1 MAIRLIGLDLDGT
14 LFNSR
19 KELTAHT
26 CAVLAKA
33 VRRGIHV
40 VPATGRPRVGLP
52 QQLLTIPGIQYAVVT
67 NGAAVCDLRG
77 GKRLFTDCMDSDDA
91 AEILRRT
98 RPLEVVQGA
107 FSGDWGYM
115 EDIDRR
121 RIRRLDLVREMQD
134 YLIASRKVVDDLAVF
149 AREQK
154 EGIEKIVINFIKD
167 ETGAPM
173 WREETENVV
182 RDYPSVTF
190 MSGGIGNIGSS
201 AAAWARAR
209 PCCAWASGW
218 ASRRRR
224 SWPVGDS
231 ENDLDMIRKA
241 GLGVAMANS
250 ERAVLDCADYVT
262 ASNDEDGA
270 AAGHRALRPR
280 RKRALTGRGKTGGNA
295 L

>member
-154 EGIEKIVINFIKD
+154 EGSEKIVINFIKD

-190 MSGGIGNIGSS
+190 MSGGIGNIEIIRRGVGKGTALLRLGERLGV
-201 AAAWARAR
+201 AAEEIMA
-209 PCCAWASGW
+209 
-218 ASRRRR
+218 
-224 SWPVGDS
+224 VGDS

-270 AAGHRALRPR
+270 AAAIERFALGENG
-280 RKRALTGRGKTGGNA
+280 L
-295 L
+295 

>member
-121 RIRRLDLVREMQD
+121 RIRRLDLVR
-134 YLIASRKVVDDLAVF
+134 
-149 AREQK
+149 
-154 EGIEKIVINFIKD
+154 
-167 ETGAPM
+167 
-173 WREETENVV
+173 
-182 RDYPSVTF
+182 
-190 MSGGIGNIGSS
+190 
-201 AAAWARAR
+201 
-209 PCCAWASGW
+209 
-218 ASRRRR
+218 
-224 SWPVGDS
+224 
-231 ENDLDMIRKA
+231 
-241 GLGVAMANS
+241 
-250 ERAVLDCADYVT
+250 
-262 ASNDEDGA
+262 
-270 AAGHRALRPR
+270 
-280 RKRALTGRGKTGGNA
+280 
-295 L
+295 

>member
-77 GKRLFTDCMDSDDA
+77 GKRLFTDCMDSEDA

-98 RPLEVVQGA
+98 RSLEVVQGA

-134 YLIASRKVVDDLAVF
+134 YLIASRKVVDDLAAF
-149 AREQK
+149 ARERE

-173 WREETENVV
+173 WRQETEAVV
-182 RDYPSVTF
+182 RDYPNVTF
-190 MSGGIGNIGSS
+190 MSGGIGNVEIIRRGVGKGTALLRLGERLGV
-201 AAAWARAR
+201 AAEEIMA
-209 PCCAWASGW
+209 
-218 ASRRRR
+218 
-224 SWPVGDS
+224 VGDS

-270 AAGHRALRPR
+270 AAAIERFAL
-280 RKRALTGRGKTGGNA
+280 GEGG

>member
-77 GKRLFTDCMDSDDA
+77 GKRLFTDCMDSEDA

-134 YLIASRKVVDDLAVF
+134 YLIASRKVVDDLAAF
-149 AREQK
+149 ARERE

-173 WREETENVV
+173 WRQETEAVV
-182 RDYPSVTF
+182 RDYPNVTF
-190 MSGGIGNIGSS
+190 MSGGIGNIEIIRRGVGKGTALLRLGERLGV
-201 AAAWARAR
+201 AAEEIMA
-209 PCCAWASGW
+209 
-218 ASRRRR
+218 
-224 SWPVGDS
+224 VGDS

-270 AAGHRALRPR
+270 AAAIERFVLGENGL
-280 RKRALTGRGKTGGNA
+280 
-295 L
+295 

>member
-149 AREQK
+149 ARGQK

-190 MSGGIGNIGSS
+190 MSGGIGNIEIIRRGVGKGTALLRLGERLGV
-201 AAAWARAR
+201 AAEEIMA
-209 PCCAWASGW
+209 
-218 ASRRRR
+218 
-224 SWPVGDS
+224 VGDS

-270 AAGHRALRPR
+270 AAAIERFALGENG
-280 RKRALTGRGKTGGNA
+280 L
-295 L
+295 

>member
-77 GKRLFTDCMDSDDA
+77 GKRLFTDCMDSEDA

-134 YLIASRKVVDDLAVF
+134 YLIASRKVVDDLAAF
-149 AREQK
+149 AREQE

-182 RDYPSVTF
+182 RDYPNVTF
-190 MSGGIGNIGSS
+190 MSGGIGNIEIIRRGVGKGTALLRLGERLGV
-201 AAAWARAR
+201 AAEEIMA
-209 PCCAWASGW
+209 
-218 ASRRRR
+218 
-224 SWPVGDS
+224 VGDS

-270 AAGHRALRPR
+270 AAAIERFVLGENGL
-280 RKRALTGRGKTGGNA
+280 
-295 L
+295 

>member
-77 GKRLFTDCMDSDDA
+77 GKRLFTDCMGSDDA

-190 MSGGIGNIGSS
+190 MSGGIGNIEIIRRGVGKGTALLRLGERLGV
-201 AAAWARAR
+201 AAEEIMA
-209 PCCAWASGW
+209 
-218 ASRRRR
+218 
-224 SWPVGDS
+224 VGDS

-270 AAGHRALRPR
+270 AAAIERFALGENG
-280 RKRALTGRGKTGGNA
+280 L
-295 L
+295 

>member
-98 RPLEVVQGA
+98 RPLELVQGA

-182 RDYPSVTF
+182 RDYPNVTF
-190 MSGGIGNIGSS
+190 MSGGIGNIEIIRRGVGKGTALLRLGERLGV
-201 AAAWARAR
+201 AAEEIMA
-209 PCCAWASGW
+209 
-218 ASRRRR
+218 
-224 SWPVGDS
+224 VGDS

-270 AAGHRALRPR
+270 AAAIERFALGENG
-280 RKRALTGRGKTGGNA
+280 L
-295 L
+295 

>member
-77 GKRLFTDCMDSDDA
+77 GKRLFTDCMDSEDA

-134 YLIASRKVVDDLAVF
+134 YLIASRKVVDDLAAF
-149 AREQK
+149 ARERE

-173 WREETENVV
+173 WRQETETVV
-182 RDYPSVTF
+182 RDYPNVTF
-190 MSGGIGNIGSS
+190 MSGGIGNIEIIRRGVGKGTALLRLGERLGV
-201 AAAWARAR
+201 AAEEIMA
-209 PCCAWASGW
+209 
-218 ASRRRR
+218 
-224 SWPVGDS
+224 VGDS

-250 ERAVLDCADYVT
+250 ERAVLDCADFVT

-270 AAGHRALRPR
+270 AAAIERFAL
-280 RKRALTGRGKTGGNA
+280 GEGG

>member
-182 RDYPSVTF
+182 RDYPNVTF
-190 MSGGIGNIGSS
+190 MSGGIGNIEIIRRGVGKGTALLRLGERLGV
-201 AAAWARAR
+201 AAEEIMA
-209 PCCAWASGW
+209 
-218 ASRRRR
+218 
-224 SWPVGDS
+224 VGDS

-270 AAGHRALRPR
+270 AAAIERFALGENG
-280 RKRALTGRGKTGGNA
+280 L
-295 L
+295 

>member
-77 GKRLFTDCMDSDDA
+77 GKRLFTDCMDSEDA

-134 YLIASRKVVDDLAVF
+134 YLIASRKVVDDLAAF
-149 AREQK
+149 AREQE

-182 RDYPSVTF
+182 RDYPNVTF
-190 MSGGIGNIGSS
+190 MSGGIGNIEIIRRGVGKGTALLRLGERLGV
-201 AAAWARAR
+201 AAEEIMA
-209 PCCAWASGW
+209 
-218 ASRRRR
+218 
-224 SWPVGDS
+224 VGDS

-270 AAGHRALRPR
+270 AAAIERFALGENG
-280 RKRALTGRGKTGGNA
+280 L
-295 L
+295 

>member
-134 YLIASRKVVDDLAVF
+134 YLIASRKVVDDLAAF
-149 AREQK
+149 AREQE

-167 ETGAPM
+167 KTGAPM

-182 RDYPSVTF
+182 RDYPNVTF
-190 MSGGIGNIGSS
+190 MSGGIGNIEIIRRGVGKGTALLRLGERLGV
-201 AAAWARAR
+201 AAEEIMA
-209 PCCAWASGW
+209 
-218 ASRRRR
+218 
-224 SWPVGDS
+224 VGDS

-270 AAGHRALRPR
+270 AAAIERFALGENG
-280 RKRALTGRGKTGGNA
+280 L
-295 L
+295 

>member
-91 AEILRRT
+91 AEILRRI

-190 MSGGIGNIGSS
+190 MSGGIGNIEIIRRGVGKGTALLRLGERLGV
-201 AAAWARAR
+201 AAEEIMA
-209 PCCAWASGW
+209 
-218 ASRRRR
+218 
-224 SWPVGDS
+224 VGDS

-270 AAGHRALRPR
+270 AAAIERFALGENG
-280 RKRALTGRGKTGGNA
+280 L
-295 L
+295 